1 MTHTRPQLTFYFFR
15 PTMGR
20 KRLNHGGNNGLEDA
34 AEASTATNAATTST
48 TTVSNAIEFNE
59 RDPVSVFANLTLQG
73 VVKENHAARIVDCC
87 FCRVHT

>member
-1 MTHTRPQLTFYFFR
+1 
-15 PTMGR
+15 MGR
-20 KRLNHGGNNGLEDA
+20 KRLNHGGNNGTEDA
-34 AEASTATNAATTST
+34 AEASAATNNNNSTTAATTT
-48 TTVSNAIEFNE
+48 TTTARVSNAIEFNE